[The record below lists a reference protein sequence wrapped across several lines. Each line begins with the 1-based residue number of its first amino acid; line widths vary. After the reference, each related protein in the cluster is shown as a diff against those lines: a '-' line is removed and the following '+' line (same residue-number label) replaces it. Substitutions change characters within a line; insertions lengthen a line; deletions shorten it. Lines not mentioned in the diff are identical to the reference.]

1 VVPLIKSAACCAPLE
16 CRISRWVWNYLEI
29 VNEMVVYYS
38 RTLPVGRPADQVTSP
53 MLTSLCWTG
62 ALIFTNCTTSMS
74 CMSGLRNFVNLTGFG
89 NYKKSYNYAVS
100 QILWPLLLYYSFK
113 FLKSEHVRH
122 PPRRAYETLLQAWES
137 LFIALRSTSA
147 SVSNVQPS
155 SHRWSCGYR
164 VLCSYSL

>member
-1 VVPLIKSAACCAPLE
+1 
-16 CRISRWVWNYLEI
+16 
-29 VNEMVVYYS
+29 M
-38 RTLPVGRPADQVTSP
+38 
-53 MLTSLCWTG
+53 
-62 ALIFTNCTTSMS
+62 
-74 CMSGLRNFVNLTGFG
+74 GFG

-122 PPRRAYETLLQAWES
+122 PPRQVHETLLQAWES

-164 VLCSYSL
+164 VLYSYRSLK